1 MQRNQSGTGAETSP
15 ESEYELGERM
25 LLHVEKRA
33 RKLVVKCFGDYK
45 EFLEE
50 LRGLLRDFCVR
61 AGVGVDGDGDGGE
74 GEGFSSSW
82 QEGGQLG
89 GQLESH
95 LTSPVQYDIASKGD
109 GGGGGSCSATATL
122 MFA

>member
-1 MQRNQSGTGAETSP
+1 MQRNQSGEGAETSP
-15 ESEYELGERM
+15 VSEYELGERM

-61 AGVGVDGDGDGGE
+61 AGVDVDGDGGE
-74 GEGFSSSW
+74 GEGEGFSSSSW
-82 QEGGQLG
+82 KEG

-95 LTSPVQYDIASKGD
+95 LTSPVEYDIASKGD